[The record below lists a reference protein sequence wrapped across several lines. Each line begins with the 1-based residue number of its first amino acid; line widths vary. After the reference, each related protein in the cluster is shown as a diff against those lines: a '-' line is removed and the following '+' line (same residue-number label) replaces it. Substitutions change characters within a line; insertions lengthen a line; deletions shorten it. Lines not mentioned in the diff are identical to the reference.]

1 MNPDSLKNP
10 YSFQALLM
18 TAMLD
23 PLGNARLIQRALNL
37 ARTTRIHLDRLPK
50 DADRTLL
57 NERAQI
63 WSQLLLR
70 VMGIDM
76 MLTEHGQGPSDDP
89 VLFVSNHRSYIDIL
103 LMLAAR
109 PCCFLAKA
117 DVAQWPIIGPA
128 ARRVGTVFVERQQV
142 SSRKASRQAIGDML
156 EAGHNVVI
164 FPEGTTHPAPG
175 CQDFRQ
181 GAFEVAHAL
190 GVGVLPA
197 AIEYARQMDAW
208 EEESVGAHFVQCF
221 RQPAVRTRV
230 DIGPVLH
237 ASTPRELCG
246 LANGWIDGMLRG
258 HSWPLE

>member
-1 MNPDSLKNP
+1 MTPTLSNDP
-10 YSFQALLM
+10 YSMQSLLM
-18 TAMLD
+18 ATLLD
-23 PLGNARLIQRALNL
+23 PLGNARLIGRSIGL
-37 ARTTRIHLDRLPK
+37 ARTTRVHLDRLPS

-57 NERAQI
+57 NARAQV
-63 WSQLLLR
+63 WSQALLQ

-76 MLTEHGQGPSDDP
+76 MLIEHGEGPGDDP
-89 VLFVSNHRSYIDIL
+89 VLFVSNHRSYVDIL

-109 PCCFLAKA
+109 PCCFLAKS
-117 DVAQWPIIGPA
+117 DVAQWPIIGTA

-142 SSRKASRQAIGDML
+142 SSRQASRQAIGDML

-164 FPEGTTHPAPG
+164 FPEGTTHPSPG
-175 CQDFRQ
+175 CRDFRQ

-208 EEESVGAHFVQCF
+208 EEESVGAHFIQCF
-221 RQPAVRTRV
+221 RQPVVRARV

-237 ASTPRELCG
+237 ASDAAQLR
-246 LANGWIDGMLRG
+246 ASAQAWIDGTLRG
-258 HSWPLE
+258 HDWPLM